1 MSAPKKNTTPLP
13 EILIFPTRLLSAE
26 RTEKLLNELYKIEH
40 VQYVTIS
47 GEGLPAVIKA
57 GPGSGM
63 PVDHPERKVITVRG
77 EKVELCLQ
85 VGRIFVEVDD
95 MDNVQ
100 GVLEKTEEICKE
112 LLPFGFS
119 LEVGRFSKWKPT
131 VADYKRELKR

>member
-1 MSAPKKNTTPLP
+1 MSTPNQEAVPLP

-26 RTEKLLNELYKIEH
+26 RSEKLLNALYEVKH
-40 VQYVTIS
+40 VRHITIS
-47 GEGLPAVIKA
+47 GEGLPAVVRA
-57 GPGSGM
+57 GPATGQ
-63 PVDHPERKVITVRG
+63 PVNHPERKVITVRG

-95 MDNVQ
+95 IDNVQ
-100 GVLEKTEEICKE
+100 EVLEKVEKVCEE

-131 VADYKRELKR
+131 VTDFKKGKVK